1 MSYIL
6 KKRELIEIETR
17 QRCAQITLW
26 GERKH
31 SNWDNLVNVLCGLYQ
46 RTDRLQQVCIPT
58 FVFACRA
65 TFLLVLGGL
74 HSCLF
79 EAFRKNKRQFASWEI
94 LARHGRYGQVR
105 RAVPFAPW
113 GKRLA
118 SETWPYSRCAQTAA
132 ALCFVVA
139 AWILELRFALK
150 SNTRRA
156 EVLSQEQLLFTQMWE
171 PLLPGRQGSLQESLP
186 PSTACLAGMLP
197 ALGKIPEQQKK
208 VLNTF
213 SQNQSPKNK
222 IRPQVC
228 FFR

>member
-79 EAFRKNKRQFASWEI
+79 EAFRKKKGSLRLEKFWRAMVAMGRCAGQCP
-94 LARHGRYGQVR
+94 LRHGGSVLRVKHGHIRGAPKR
-105 RAVPFAPW
+105 RRPC
-113 GKRLA
+113 A
-118 SETWPYSRCAQTAA
+118 S
-132 ALCFVVA
+132 
-139 AWILELRFALK
+139 
-150 SNTRRA
+150 
-156 EVLSQEQLLFTQMWE
+156 LL
-171 PLLPGRQGSLQESLP
+171 LHGSWS
-186 PSTACLAGMLP
+186 
-197 ALGKIPEQQKK
+197 
-208 VLNTF
+208 
-213 SQNQSPKNK
+213 
-222 IRPQVC
+222 
-228 FFR
+228 